1 MISKN
6 WEGAKMLGFHADTL
20 SSSYY
25 IAEYFSNNNKSMFRI
40 QMTSYE
46 KKKKQF
52 KILRKILNENSV
64 RST

>member
-1 MISKN
+1 
-6 WEGAKMLGFHADTL
+6 MLGFHADTL

-46 KKKKQF
+46 KKQF

>member
-1 MISKN
+1 
-6 WEGAKMLGFHADTL
+6 MLGFHADTL

-46 KKKKQF
+46 KK
-52 KILRKILNENSV
+52 NSLKYLG
-64 RST
+64 RYLMRTL

>member
-1 MISKN
+1 
-6 WEGAKMLGFHADTL
+6 MLGFHADML

-46 KKKKQF
+46 KKKQF

>member
-1 MISKN
+1 
-6 WEGAKMLGFHADTL
+6 MLGFHADTL

-46 KKKKQF
+46 KKKQF